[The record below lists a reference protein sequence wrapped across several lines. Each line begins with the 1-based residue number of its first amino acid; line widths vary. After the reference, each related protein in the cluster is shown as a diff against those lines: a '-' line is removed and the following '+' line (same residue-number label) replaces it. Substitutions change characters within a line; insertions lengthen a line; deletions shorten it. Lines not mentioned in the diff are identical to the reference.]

1 MEPDIASVNL
11 EEIALQMTSSLNLNE
26 VLRKGTGT
34 LYLTSRISCVTHKK
48 SLIKK
53 IKTIGG
59 INHAENAE
67 INNK

>member
-34 LYLTSRISCVTHKK
+34 LYLTSRISYVTHKK
-48 SLIKK
+48 SLLKK
-53 IKTIGG
+53 IKKHRRNQTCREHGD
-59 INHAENAE
+59 
-67 INNK
+67 